1 MKIAIIPARGGSK
14 RIKDKNIVDFCG
26 KPMMAYALEAAR
38 ESGLFDVI
46 HVSTDSARI
55 AAVAGELGFPV
66 DFLRDASFADD
77 HTPLMPVL
85 RWVLNQFK
93 DRGQEASDVCLLMP
107 CAPLVEAGDLRAAY
121 EAYVEAGRKTMV
133 LAVVPFPYPVERALA
148 MGPDGVLRPKFPETW
163 HKRSQDLD
171 PAYHDAGLFSFSPA
185 AHILDPDLVVTDRLL
200 PYALPRYKAADI
212 DEPEDL
218 EYAEILYRGL
228 REVRKAGRGSK
239 ASEKRQ

>member
-1 MKIAIIPARGGSK
+1 MNIAIIPARGGSK
-14 RIKDKNIVDFCG
+14 RIKDKSIIDFCG
-26 KPMMAYALEAAR
+26 RPMMSYALEAAKQ
-38 ESGLFDVI
+38 SGLFDVV
-46 HVSTDSARI
+46 HVSTDSEQI
-55 AAVAGELGFPV
+55 AAVAANLGFPP
-66 DFLRDASFADD
+66 DFLRDTTFADD

-93 DRGQEASDVCLLMP
+93 ERGREASDVCLLMP
-107 CAPLVEAGDLRAAY
+107 CAPLVEAEDLRAAH
-121 EAYVEAGRKTMV
+121 EAFVQAGRKTML

-148 MGPDGVLRPKFPETW
+148 MDPEGVLRPKFPESW
-163 HKRSQDLD
+163 QKRSQDLD

-185 AHILDPDLVVTDRLL
+185 AHILNPNLVVTDRLL

-228 REVRKAGRGSK
+228 RAVRDLAV
-239 ASEKRQ
+239 ET

>member
-14 RIKDKNIVDFCG
+14 RIKDKSIVDFCG
-26 KPMMAYALEAAR
+26 RPMISYALEAAQQ
-38 ESGLFDVI
+38 SGLFDVI
-46 HVSTDSARI
+46 HVSTDSERV
-55 AAVAGELGFPV
+55 AAVAAELGFAP

-85 RWVLNQFK
+85 RWVLQQFAK
-93 DRGQEASDVCLLMP
+93 QGRAASDVCLLMP
-107 CAPLVEAGDLRAAY
+107 CAPLVEAGDLRAAHD
-121 EAYVEAGRKTMV
+121 AFVRAGRKTMV

-148 MGPDGVLRPKFPETW
+148 MDAEGVLRPKFPESW

-185 AHILDPDLVVTDRLL
+185 AHILDPELVVTDRLL

-228 REVRKAGRGSK
+228 QAMREATAPATHPRARK
-239 ASEKRQ
+239 